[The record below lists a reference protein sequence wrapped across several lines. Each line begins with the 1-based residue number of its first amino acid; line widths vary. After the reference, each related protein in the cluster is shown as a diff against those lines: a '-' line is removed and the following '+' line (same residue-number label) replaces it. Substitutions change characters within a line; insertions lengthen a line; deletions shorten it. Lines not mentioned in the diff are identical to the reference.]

1 MTRIGDHVESI
12 EHIGSTSVPGLAA
25 KPIIDIRP
33 VVSGMDAARACK
45 PRILELGAQF
55 TAERDHWLAFERYD
69 EEAAQ
74 QYAVHI
80 HPEAARKPTMSVV
93 GS

>member
-1 MTRIGDHVESI
+1 M
-12 EHIGSTSVPGLAA
+12 PGLAA

-69 EEAAQ
+69 EEAPQ

-80 HPEAARKPTMSVV
+80 HTEAARKPTMSVV